1 MIEQFLFQVYI
12 EHFEIISNRQLH
24 YLLNIGK
31 NFLGIDK
38 WAYWLSKRAHGNTFF
53 HKKEIIFFKLIH
65 IFNVMI
71 F

>member
-38 WAYWLSKRAHGNTFF
+38 WAYRLSKSEHGNTFF
-53 HKKEIIFFKLIH
+53 HKKKLFFS
-65 IFNVMI
+65 N
-71 F
+71 